1 MAFNFSKN
9 LMNKLENEHSN
20 DDLYEVVVNHE
31 QQYSIWPNDRE
42 IPSGWHKVGQSGG
55 KQKCLEYIASVWEDM
70 RPLSL
75 RRKMKKEALT

>member
-1 MAFNFSKN
+1 
-9 LMNKLENEHSN
+9 MNKLENEHSN

>member
-1 MAFNFSKN
+1 
-9 LMNKLENEHSN
+9 MNKLENEHFN

-42 IPSGWHKVGQSGG
+42 IPLGWHKVGQSGG

-75 RRKMKKEALT
+75 RRKMEKESLS